1 MVMDLMPFIK
11 TGKREEKTESRKE
24 KSSEKKTPAK
34 ERKEKV
40 HKTGKRG
47 C

>member
-1 MVMDLMPFIK
+1 MDLMPFIK
-11 TGKREEKTESRKE
+11 TCKREEKTESRKE

>member
-1 MVMDLMPFIK
+1 MDLMPFIK

-24 KSSEKKTPAK
+24 KSSEKKNP
-34 ERKEKV
+34 RKEQSEQA
-40 HKTGKRG
+40 HKPKKRG